1 MASSG
6 KCIASE
12 SRKSIVHRAIVSCMA
27 SRPKWT
33 TKKKREKKKKKKG
46 KEKKRKKRWWSAHEK
61 ENSFEKETVTDVDG

>member
-12 SRKSIVHRAIVSCMA
+12 SRKSIVRRAIVSCIA
-27 SRPKWT
+27 SRPKRT
-33 TKKKREKKKKKKG
+33 TKNKKEKEKERKGKKRE
-46 KEKKRKKRWWSAHEK
+46 RKRWWSTHEK